1 MNRLA
6 AYEEVL
12 TIIADRHGL
21 YVYFDFDIDI
31 NILRFRFYLND
42 CEIYKGC
49 LKLSEI
55 ISHNVFELLEKEVE
69 KRIERLKGKPHDKK
83 GDEKM
88 SDLKETVQRINNLKE
103 TLERQERREPGTFE
117 RYNYEILDY
126 LRYKFPEESESVI
139 REAAAFI
146 SNRTAVVIQDMNAE
160 MSREYMKAFYN
171 MIRKGEK

>member
-31 NILRFRFYLND
+31 NVLRFRFYLND

-88 SDLKETVQRINNLKE
+88 TFGDFLDTLAANCNLKVVDFSTGWFVTSKNNGYLLNQYRKRE
-103 TLERQERREPGTFE
+103 VAIIELGVPQYFDFCIVLE
-117 RYNYEILDY
+117 
-126 LRYKFPEESESVI
+126 PEKE
-139 REAAAFI
+139 
-146 SNRTAVVIQDMNAE
+146 
-160 MSREYMKAFYN
+160 
-171 MIRKGEK
+171 EK

>member
-31 NILRFRFYLND
+31 NILRFRFDLND

-69 KRIERLKGKPHDKK
+69 KRIERLKDKLYDKK
-83 GDEKM
+83 GGGKM
-88 SDLKETVQRINNLKE
+88 TFGDFLDTLAANCNLKVVDSSTGWFVTSKNNGYLLNQYRNRE
-103 TLERQERREPGTFE
+103 VAIIELGVPQCFDFCIVLEPER
-117 RYNYEILDY
+117 
-126 LRYKFPEESESVI
+126 EE
-139 REAAAFI
+139 
-146 SNRTAVVIQDMNAE
+146 
-160 MSREYMKAFYN
+160 K
-171 MIRKGEK
+171 